1 MIAILRESPL
11 LLLFI
16 VAGIGYPL
24 GRIKIGGSS
33 LGVAAVLFTG
43 LAFGG
48 LDPSLKLPEIVYQL
62 GLALF
67 VYTVGLS
74 SGPGFFSSLKGKGLR
89 DNLFTVTVIAVAAG
103 LSVIAHFALGLRAA
117 QTAGMFAGSLTNTP
131 ALAAAVDYL
140 KLYAARTA
148 DSHLNLTDPVVG
160 YSIAYPVSVLGMI
173 LTIYVVQR
181 LWKIDYAREA
191 QDLGDLS
198 GGTESLT
205 NVTIRV
211 TRPEVVGLTIRE
223 LVERNGWK
231 AIFGRLKRAG
241 HASVAE
247 DDTRLRSDDLVT
259 AVGSPEELKRVTASL
274 GEANGQEVDLDRT
287 EVDFRRMFVSNPRVA
302 GLRLRELQL
311 PQRFGAIV
319 TRVRRGD
326 VDLLPN
332 AEMTLEL
339 GDRVRVLTRRT
350 NMAEVARFF
359 GDSYRALSEIDISS
373 FSFGLA
379 LGILLGLVPI
389 PLPGGITIKLGLAG
403 GTLIVALV
411 LGALSRTGPVV
422 WSLPYSANLMLRQIG
437 LILFLAGVGTRSG
450 YDFFRTLAEGGGFA
464 MLAAAAL
471 IVSATGLVT
480 LWVGHRLLKIPMG
493 VLVGMLAAVQT
504 QPATLGFALEQ
515 TGNELPN
522 VGYATVYPAAMVAKI
537 VIAQLLLTLLL

>member
-1 MIAILRESPL
+1 
-11 LLLFI
+11 
-16 VAGIGYPL
+16 
-24 GRIKIGGSS
+24 
-33 LGVAAVLFTG
+33 
-43 LAFGG
+43 
-48 LDPSLKLPEIVYQL
+48 
-62 GLALF
+62 
-67 VYTVGLS
+67 
-74 SGPGFFSSLKGKGLR
+74 
-89 DNLFTVTVIAVAAG
+89 
-103 LSVIAHFALGLRAA
+103 
-117 QTAGMFAGSLTNTP
+117 
-131 ALAAAVDYL
+131 
-140 KLYAARTA
+140 
-148 DSHLNLTDPVVG
+148 
-160 YSIAYPVSVLGMI
+160 
-173 LTIYVVQR
+173 
-181 LWKIDYAREA
+181 
-191 QDLGDLS
+191 
-198 GGTESLT
+198 
-205 NVTIRV
+205 
-211 TRPEVVGLTIRE
+211 
-223 LVERNGWK
+223 
-231 AIFGRLKRAG
+231 
-241 HASVAE
+241 
-247 DDTRLRSDDLVT
+247 
-259 AVGSPEELKRVTASL
+259 
-274 GEANGQEVDLDRT
+274 
-287 EVDFRRMFVSNPRVA
+287 MFVSNPRVA